1 MPEIS
6 HTRKSRRHFRRL
18 PTAQHLQSSSN
29 RRDARFS
36 SYQPASLVLS
46 MRTVHGRLSPSLPT

>member
-6 HTRKSRRHFRRL
+6 RTRKSQRRFQKL
-18 PTAQHLQSSSN
+18 LTVQHLQSSLN

-36 SYQPASLVLS
+36 SCQPVSLVLS